1 MEVPHYQEISV
12 KNLYPDAMKDP
23 VLSKY
28 LPSKEQVSN
37 KLPERDFFFGV
48 VCTLRRQYVTDIIEE
63 ANKKRF
69 KVGDDDPKKQGIAI
83 SDAWMEELLRHPY
96 HSSKYVQLTSVGKAG
111 TGIFL
116 MKERAKVY
124 KAQSSRTK
132 HQLSKRLQAE
142 EEKEGSITREGGA
155 ADKRMKRAD
164 GQPIPVPAS
173 SQQSMIQPQ
182 KPK

>member
-1 MEVPHYQEISV
+1 M

-48 VCTLRRQYVTDIIEE
+48 LCTLRRQYVTDIIEE

-69 KVGDDDPKKQGIAI
+69 KVGDDDTKKQGIAI

-96 HSSKYVQLTSVGKAG
+96 HSSKYV
-111 TGIFL
+111 
-116 MKERAKVY
+116 
-124 KAQSSRTK
+124 
-132 HQLSKRLQAE
+132 
-142 EEKEGSITREGGA
+142 
-155 ADKRMKRAD
+155 
-164 GQPIPVPAS
+164 
-173 SQQSMIQPQ
+173 
-182 KPK
+182 